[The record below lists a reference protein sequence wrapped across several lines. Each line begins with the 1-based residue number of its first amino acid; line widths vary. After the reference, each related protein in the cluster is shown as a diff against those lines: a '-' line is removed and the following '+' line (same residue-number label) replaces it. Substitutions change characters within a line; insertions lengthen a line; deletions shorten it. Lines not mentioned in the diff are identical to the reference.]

1 MCRMKN
7 VSAPRLPRA
16 LSLASERDANWP
28 FLPSAATGEV
38 NELEKIVD
46 ALLAAGAPPPM
57 NGRADDASWDERADA
72 IVQHAKQ
79 APKASSV
86 ETAKLFEA
94 PELLAEPGEPQS
106 GLPTS
111 VGVSA
116 MSESDRPKPSQRA
129 ARPSLKE
136 LAERVSKTP
145 PPPSVSAVA
154 TPLPAS
160 RASSSAVATPLPSS
174 PPSASA
180 SQGVASLSARAA
192 AISAAPPSIRVS
204 DAPASIS
211 APPSSIGPSSV
222 PPAAKSDAPPASVVP
237 ASNVVPIA
245 AAKTTVQ
252 ADTGGSGAKLGIGI
266 AALGI
271 AAAAALFFF
280 LQSTKTP
287 ERRTA
292 AKSTA
297 AAVETE
303 RQQPASTDRRA
314 ANEAGRRQCRQHLA
328 DASAKRRRPRGRW
341 PAPVPGTA
349 LAANYPKAPPK
360 VDRVDPDG
368 TLEDEM
374 KKHAG
379 DPTKNGAEPAA
390 EDVRPKNVPDRPAT
404 GVVTSAVGAVK
415 GGARS
420 CVAGADDVSTAT
432 ITFGSSGAVQ
442 SVSVSGWAAGKPA
455 AACIQSALK
464 GANVGPF
471 AQPSFSFSVSIRP

>member
-1 MCRMKN
+1 M
-7 VSAPRLPRA
+7 
-16 LSLASERDANWP
+16 
-28 FLPSAATGEV
+28 
-38 NELEKIVD
+38 
-46 ALLAAGAPPPM
+46 
-57 NGRADDASWDERADA
+57 
-72 IVQHAKQ
+72 
-79 APKASSV
+79 
-86 ETAKLFEA
+86 
-94 PELLAEPGEPQS
+94 
-106 GLPTS
+106 
-111 VGVSA
+111 
-116 MSESDRPKPSQRA
+116 
-129 ARPSLKE
+129 
-136 LAERVSKTP
+136 
-145 PPPSVSAVA
+145 
-154 TPLPAS
+154 
-160 RASSSAVATPLPSS
+160 
-174 PPSASA
+174 
-180 SQGVASLSARAA
+180 
-192 AISAAPPSIRVS
+192 
-204 DAPASIS
+204 
-211 APPSSIGPSSV
+211 
-222 PPAAKSDAPPASVVP
+222 
-237 ASNVVPIA
+237 
-245 AAKTTVQ
+245 
-252 ADTGGSGAKLGIGI
+252 
-266 AALGI
+266 
-271 AAAAALFFF
+271 FFF

-287 ERRTA
+287 EQPKTA

-303 RQQPASTDRRA
+303 ETAKPAEVPTA
-314 ANEAGRRQCRQHLA
+314 AAPTETAKPDDGSVDLNDLA
-328 DASAKRRRPRGRW
+328 DASAKPTAEPEVAG
-341 PAPVPGTA
+341 PAHVPGTA
-349 LAANYPKAPPK
+349 LAANDPKAPPK